1 MLQVPWGHGYNMPG
15 RMDRVSH
22 NTVSNMLHTPS
33 THNMPQT
40 CMTWTQNM
48 CENAKVK
55 KQNGAKGRV
64 KKFFCSKLVLTT
76 LTTMGKYHFGGS
88 PMH

>member
-1 MLQVPWGHGYNMPG
+1 MLG

-22 NTVSNMLHTPS
+22 NMLSNMLHTLN
-33 THNMPQT
+33 TRYMPQT

-48 CENAKVK
+48 FENAKVK
-55 KQNGAKGRV
+55 IQNGAKGRV
-64 KKFFCSKLVLTT
+64 KKKMCSKLVLTT

-88 PMH
+88 SMY

>member
-1 MLQVPWGHGYNMPG
+1 
-15 RMDRVSH
+15 
-22 NTVSNMLHTPS
+22 MLHTPS

-88 PMH
+88 PMY